1 MLGFGGVFMRGWVLW
16 LVLSSVVQ
24 FLGVNW
30 GSLSASPPV
39 LRSCSPPCVLVHS
52 HDSVSWKGFFLGR
65 ERRNHTLE
73 ILEPR
78 LLSHTSLAQ
87 ELTIRWN
94 ICSSLWSF
102 FPCPSYLSR
111 SLSLGHFP
119 KKSNTD
125 INTGRVQLLSP
136 QCTQYVNNPSSF
148 IGRAGW
154 WQAPTDPNN
163 GCLCRICSLCLARG
177 PSTGTTEDSAEE
189 GTKQLLMKCAQQT
202 ETIHIAW
209 PRLAAV
215 PYKYCQRSRDWLSEV
230 GNKTLEGSE
239 QCRKQCYRQQ
249 TWVMTLTVT
258 RTQCRSMGSP
268 PGFTP
273 PSISASRLML
283 LTRRMLMSFSQQKAW
298 IKVKWIWRATS
309 SSSSVA
315 SRHNTTL
322 SGSLKARQQE
332 REPSGNGNPR
342 SFTGS
347 DATDSTSLIINSRIQ
362 WLCCLIDSGS
372 DATLRQCRAQDLL

>member
-1 MLGFGGVFMRGWVLW
+1 MCVCALTWF
-16 LVLSSVVQ
+16 S
-24 FLGVNW
+24 FL
-30 GSLSASPPV
+30 
-39 LRSCSPPCVLVHS
+39 
-52 HDSVSWKGFFLGR
+52 
-65 ERRNHTLE
+65 E
-73 ILEPR
+73 R
-78 LLSHTSLAQ
+78 LLSRQRKAQSYIGNPGTQTAESHFLGPRVNPGMVNFVGTFALPCGLFFLLSAPPISL
-87 ELTIRWN
+87 
-94 ICSSLWSF
+94 
-102 FPCPSYLSR
+102 

-125 INTGRVQLLSP
+125 INTGRVQLLFP
-136 QCTQYVNNPSSF
+136 QYTQYVNDPSSF

-154 WQAPTDPNN
+154 WQAPTDLNN

-202 ETIHIAW
+202 ETIQIAW
-209 PRLAAV
+209 PRRATL
-215 PYKYCQRSRDWLSEV
+215 PYKYWQRPRDRLSEV
-230 GNKTLEGSE
+230 GNKALEGSE
-239 QCRKQCYRQQ
+239 QCRKQCDRQQ

-268 PGFTP
+268 PDFTP

-332 REPSGNGNPR
+332 RAVRKTETHVALLDLMPLTALLLLLTYA
-342 SFTGS
+342 FS
-347 DATDSTSLIINSRIQ
+347 DFAAS
-362 WLCCLIDSGS
+362 
-372 DATLRQCRAQDLL
+372 